1 MILNNEIDALHRPD
15 LVSLCGHS
23 TALPASIK
31 VQTAYESF
39 RDHAHEFIGVTQN
52 GRMVGMIS
60 RSQISQL
67 LSGQFGFALYAR
79 HNLLDHLLPGMVVV
93 IEGTPL
99 IEVLELALSRRD
111 DEFHHDVA
119 LVDAHGAFLGI
130 IPVPTLVR
138 QQSRLIRRQMHLAA
152 DQSESLK
159 KKNAELKKAKEL
171 AEAANRTK
179 SEFLANMSHE
189 IRTPM
194 NGIIGMVH
202 LLLDMELDET
212 QRDFAET
219 IATSADALMSI
230 LNDILDF
237 SKVEAGLLTFES
249 LDFNLREPISGVLSL
264 LTPRAQA
271 GAILLRGA
279 IDPDVPLALCGDP
292 GRLRQVL
299 TNLLGNAIKF
309 TLEGEVT
316 LRVSLHSETETHT
329 ALHFSVRDTG
339 IGIAP
344 DVHPRLFTAFTQAD
358 CSTTRKFGGTGL
370 GLAISRHLVE
380 KMGGRIGF
388 ESVPG
393 EGSLFWFT
401 LSFEKQTIQGAV
413 MNAPEPRPFQS
424 RLSGAGKA

>member
-1 MILNNEIDALHRPD
+1 
-15 LVSLCGHS
+15 
-23 TALPASIK
+23 
-31 VQTAYESF
+31 
-39 RDHAHEFIGVTQN
+39 
-52 GRMVGMIS
+52 
-60 RSQISQL
+60 
-67 LSGQFGFALYAR
+67 
-79 HNLLDHLLPGMVVV
+79 
-93 IEGTPL
+93 
-99 IEVLELALSRRD
+99 
-111 DEFHHDVA
+111 
-119 LVDAHGAFLGI
+119 
-130 IPVPTLVR
+130 
-138 QQSRLIRRQMHLAA
+138 
-152 DQSESLK
+152 
-159 KKNAELKKAKEL
+159 
-171 AEAANRTK
+171 
-179 SEFLANMSHE
+179 MSHE

-219 IATSADALMSI
+219 IATSADALMGI

-279 IDPDVPLALCGDP
+279 IDPDVPLALRGDP

-316 LRVSLHSETETHT
+316 LRVSLQSETETHT

-413 MNAPEPRPFQS
+413 INAPEPRPFQS
-424 RLSGAGKA
+424 RLSRAGKA